1 MAWNKDASKRVLW
14 SAGVKHFY
22 YWDPESSSRQKKK
35 GLHGDKGPITSHAA
49 VTADDQGRAYSGGSN
64 SGIYVW
70 KGNTLAQ
77 VLYVHAK
84 GFIGAVMW

>member
-1 MAWNKDASKRVLW
+1 MAWNKDASKKVLW
-14 SAGVKHFY
+14 TAGVKHFMF
-22 YWDPESSSRQKKK
+22 WDPENQKKK
-35 GLHGDKGPITSHAA
+35 KGIHMDKGPQTSHAA

-70 KGNTLAQ
+70 KGNTLDR
-77 VLYVHAK
+77 VLYVHEK